1 MDVTA
6 DYLALRREVGAV
18 EVPRDVVVASGSD
31 TETFLQGQL
40 SQDVTALAVGA
51 SAPSLL
57 LSPQG
62 KLVVW
67 LRVSRLAPDVMALDT
82 DAGWGD
88 ALVAR
93 LERFKLRTRCD
104 LERRADWRC
113 VALRGPRV
121 ADVDLSA
128 TGALVVADG
137 GWGAVEARDL
147 LGPDVDVPAGVRRC
161 GLDAYQNVRV
171 GCGVP
176 IMGAE
181 LDEGTIPA
189 EAGIVEASVSWTKGC
204 YT

>member
-31 TETFLQGQL
+31 TDTFLQGQL

-51 SAPSLL
+51 STPSLL

-82 DAGWGD
+82 AAGWGD

-93 LERFKLRTRCD
+93 LERFKLRTRCE
-104 LERRADWRC
+104 LERRPDWRG
-113 VALRGPRV
+113 VALRGPG
-121 ADVDLSA
+121 ATDVDPA
-128 TGALVVADG
+128 TAGALVVADA
-137 GWGAVEARDL
+137 GWGAVAGFDL
-147 LGPDVDVPAGVRRC
+147 LGPDVVVPAGVRRC
-161 GLDAYQNVRV
+161 GLDAFHNV
-171 GCGVP
+171 
-176 IMGAE
+176 
-181 LDEGTIPA
+181 
-189 EAGIVEASVSWTKGC
+189 
-204 YT
+204 